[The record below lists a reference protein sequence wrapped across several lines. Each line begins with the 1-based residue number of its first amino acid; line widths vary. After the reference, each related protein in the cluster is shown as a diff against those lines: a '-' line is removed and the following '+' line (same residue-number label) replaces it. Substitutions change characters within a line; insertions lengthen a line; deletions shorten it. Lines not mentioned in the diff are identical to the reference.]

1 MSKLIQEKDYK
12 NETCV
17 VVMSG
22 GQDST
27 TCLGMAVELFKKV
40 VTVSFTYGQKHGVE
54 IFCANEIVK
63 EMQEKFGV
71 EIEQHVINVDALRNI
86 GNSALIAGDE
96 QDDVTKE
103 HAQKPGLPASYV
115 PNRNATFL
123 TLAHALA
130 QKVGAKAVMTG
141 VCQTDYSGYPDC
153 RRNFIEQL
161 RDALNMG
168 SDSFIEF
175 MTPLMYVDK
184 AFTFKLAEEYDVL
197 DIVLQ
202 KSHTCYQGDHN
213 TQHEW
218 GFGCGEC
225 PSCELRAKGWTEF
238 LERY

>member
-1 MSKLIQEKDYK
+1 MNKLIQEKDCK
-12 NETCV
+12 KETCV

-27 TCLGMAVELFKKV
+27 TCLGIAVELFKRVAV
-40 VTVSFTYGQKHGVE
+40 VTFTYGQKHGVE
-54 IFCANEIVK
+54 VFCANEIVK
-63 EMQEKFGV
+63 EVEEKFNTS
-71 EIEQHVINVDALRNI
+71 IEQHVINVDALRQI

-103 HAQKPGLPASYV
+103 HAQKEGLPASYV

-130 QKVGAKAVMTG
+130 QKLEVGYIMTG

-153 RRNFIEQL
+153 RREFIEAL
-161 RDALNMG
+161 ETALNLG
-168 SDSFIEF
+168 SESDIKIT
-175 MTPLMYVDK
+175 TPLMNVDK
-184 AFTFKLAEEYDVL
+184 AYTFKLAEEYDVL

-202 KSHTCYQGDHN
+202 KSHTCYEGDHN
-213 TQHEW
+213 TENEW
-218 GFGCGEC
+218 GFGCGKC
-225 PSCELRAKGWTEF
+225 PSCELRAKGWAEF